1 MIKVRSDFTNFVK
14 VDRTSIS
21 ENLKIWF
28 LYYNPYWKIQTCK
41 LFKIERIYSEN
52 KIHS

>member
-28 LYYNPYWKIQTCK
+28 YIAIHIGKSK
-41 LFKIERIYSEN
+41 LANFLK
-52 KIHS
+52 

>member
-1 MIKVRSDFTNFVK
+1 DFTNFVK

-28 LYYNPYWKIQTCK
+28 LYCNPYWKNPNLQT
-41 LFKIERIYSEN
+41 F
-52 KIHS
+52 